1 MAFTTNG
8 QNFGKFMING
18 EKFFKPLTFL
28 QLPVNIFQYKR
39 STAKFLTVLRLTVN
53 PMETLL
59 KPEPHINKALLQS
72 YLVQH
77 A

>member
-1 MAFTTNG
+1 M
-8 QNFGKFMING
+8 
-18 EKFFKPLTFL
+18 
-28 QLPVNIFQYKR
+28 VNIFQYKR

-53 PMETLL
+53 PMETFL

>member
-1 MAFTTNG
+1 MHLNGVMAFTTNG
-8 QNFGKFMING
+8 QNFGKLMI
-18 EKFFKPLTFL
+18 KPLTFL
-28 QLPVNIFQYKR
+28 RLTVNIFQYKR